1 MKNKH
6 ILLLLTLASVF
17 ACGEVTPSTSRPNTS
32 ATTTSTRP
40 FASSV
45 DYDLVETKI
54 EDFTFE
60 ETEDGYH
67 ITRYN
72 YKAKSTTRVVIP
84 ETYLDTPIVG
94 IRDGA
99 FVYASGIKKVY
110 IPKTITNI
118 DNGAFVNCGTIERLE
133 VSEEN
138 PNYAAKD
145 GSLYTKNL
153 DTFIFCP
160 EGIMS
165 ITIPSSVKHLAD
177 RAFYRSAI
185 KEIILQDGL
194 ESIGAEC
201 FSRTKALTELIMP
214 NTVTSIGESLFSY
227 AAKIKT
233 VKLSTS
239 LSKLP
244 KLTFSLCPVIK
255 EITVPGNIK
264 IVDEQAITDND
275 YLEKVIF
282 EQGVES
288 IGEWGVIRNTFLKEV
303 VLPTSLKT
311 IAANAFNSNDHLTT
325 ITLPEGLTTIGDSAF
340 ALCPVLPSI
349 NIPSTV
355 SSIGQGVVAYNKKL
369 ATIDVEDNNPYFKDD
384 EGVLLSKDGKR
395 LLSYPANRV
404 GYTYSIPNSV
414 ERIDKEAITYCVRLG
429 YKEEAENINGTLTIP
444 SSVKKIGVSAFAYS
458 NALTEIYYEGTA
470 SEFNGIITSEFVE
483 GEVIDTFTNSSV
495 RTIICSDKTIS
506 A

>member
-32 ATTTSTRP
+32 TTTTSTRP

-60 ETEDGYH
+60 ETEDGYY

-99 FVYASGIKKVY
+99 FVYASGIKKVF
-110 IPKTITNI
+110 ISKTLTNI
-118 DNGAFVNCGTIERLE
+118 DNGAFVNCGTIEALE
-133 VSEEN
+133 VSEKN
-138 PNYAAKD
+138 PNYSAKD
-145 GSLYTKNL
+145 GSLYSKNL

-214 NTVTSIGESLFSY
+214 NTVTSIGESTFSY
-227 AAKIKT
+227 AAKLKT

-239 LSKLP
+239 LTKLP

-275 YLEKVIF
+275 YLEKVTF
-282 EQGVES
+282 ENGVES

-303 VLPTSLKT
+303 VLPTSLRT

-325 ITLPEGLTTIGDSAF
+325 ITLPEGLTSIGDSAF
-340 ALCPVLPSI
+340 ALCPVLPTI

-355 SSIGQGVVAYNKKL
+355 TSIGQGVVAYNKKL
-369 ATIDVEDNNPYFKDD
+369 ATIDVADNNQHFKDD

-404 GYTYSIPNSV
+404 GYSYAIPNTV
-414 ERIDKEAITYCVRLG
+414 ESIDREAMTYCIRLG
-429 YKEEAENINGTLTIP
+429 YQDGKENIAGKLTIP
-444 SSVKKIGVSAFAYS
+444 TSVKKIGIKAFGYSSALSEIHYEGTSTEFNKIVVSEFIEGEAVSAF
-458 NALTEIYYEGTA
+458 T
-470 SEFNGIITSEFVE
+470 
-483 GEVIDTFTNSSV
+483 DSSV
-495 RTIICSDKTIS
+495 RKIICSDGTLS
-506 A
+506 V